1 MFFLSLNKSCFK
13 PSKALN
19 LEALDWTFLSSK
31 VGACFEQRIGVLKIY
46 YKISVNS
53 QIPVIQMF
61 SQYYNS
67 SVFEPIAESKISA
80 QKRTE
85 QIISPDEAKIFRD
98 SFPYESAMGS
108 SQRCDFLFIYL
119 KFLCFPP
126 PPPIYLLGRLSNF
139 KKVQQR
145 NKIRNNGMIFFYL
158 RVQNQQVWFLPKFLP
173 VPFK

>member
-108 SQRCDFLFIYL
+108 SQRCDFLFIYF

-126 PPPIYLLGRLSNF
+126 PRQYICLADCPISRRY
-139 KKVQQR
+139 
-145 NKIRNNGMIFFYL
+145 NKETKLETMGWYSFI
-158 RVQNQQVWFLPKFLP
+158 
-173 VPFK
+173 